1 MSLPKAVRVCAV
13 AFMSSV
19 GVSLGAG
26 SATAGPVLIELFTS
40 QGCSSCPPADA
51 LFAEYADRDDVIAL
65 SLPVDYWNY
74 LGWEDTLAQR
84 AHTQRQYGYAATR
97 GDNQVYTPQIVVA
110 GTWHVVGSDR
120 AAIETAIAAAEGM
133 PSVDLAIVSTD
144 GGLQVEVGP
153 AVNGAPTYGTLWLV
167 MFDDA
172 ATVEIGRG
180 ENAGRSVTYHHVV
193 LEMHGLA
200 MWRGEAM
207 SIELAM
213 MELTAAGADGC
224 VVILQQHFGAAPGQ
238 VIAAASYT
246 LPR

>member
-1 MSLPKAVRVCAV
+1 MILPKAIRVCAV

-51 LFAEYADRDDVIAL
+51 LLAEYADRDDVIAL

-84 AHTQRQYGYAATR
+84 AHT
-97 GDNQVYTPQIVVA
+97 
-110 GTWHVVGSDR
+110 
-120 AAIETAIAAAEGM
+120 
-133 PSVDLAIVSTD
+133 IVSTD
-144 GGLQVEVGP
+144 GGLQVDVGP

-167 MFDDA
+167 MFEDA
-172 ATVEIGRG
+172 TTVEIGRG

-213 MELTAAGADGC
+213 MEVTAAGADGC